1 MEFVFEKLKS
11 GKYDRLRVIR
21 DGKVEEVPC
30 PKIGG
35 IPHDMVHFAVENVM
49 QQQGYMRKVAAGDAL
64 SLRMTSDVESD
75 QMERLVEVM
84 QADANSGYPAPADL
98 IDMYRVTCD
107 ARGVAPF
114 KVNAN
119 DIGAIRDEMRRLEK
133 LWAATPS
140 GGTLALSFDD
150 LHQPAH

>member
-21 DGKVEEVPC
+21 DGRAEHVPC

-49 QQQGYMRKVAAGDAL
+49 SRRGFMRRVAEGEALALRMAGDIA
-64 SLRMTSDVESD
+64 SD

-84 QADANSGYPAPADL
+84 QADRLSGHPPAAEL
-98 IDMYRVTCD
+98 IDMYHVTCE
-107 ARGVAPF
+107 ARGVAPYRI
-114 KVNAN
+114 AEN
-119 DIGAIRDEMRRLEK
+119 DIALLRAEIARLEE
-133 LWAATPS
+133 LWARTEPGAS
-140 GGTLALSFDD
+140 LTLRFDAEHAL
-150 LHQPAH
+150 